1 MTVAA
6 AIADDLGAERL
17 SIARDLHDVI
27 SYGFATI
34 SLQAGA
40 AVHVAEQKPQQA
52 VEALQAIT
60 AASNEALEELRWI
73 LGLLRRSPAS
83 RPATFGRERFE
94 ALAATTTSAG
104 VRTSLNVSGWLEE
117 LPVHVGRTAYRIV
130 QEALT
135 NVLRHAGEASA
146 TVTISCE
153 GDCLAIT
160 VEDDGVGPDAA
171 AQRHSPGSGFGI
183 AGMRERARSLGG
195 DLEARARVPRGFCV
209 SAYLPVSV
217 QP

>member
-1 MTVAA
+1 VTVAA
-6 AIADDLGAERL
+6 TIADDLGAERL
-17 SIARDLHDVI
+17 RIARDLHDVI

-40 AVHVAEQKPQQA
+40 AVHVAEKKPQQA

-73 LGLLRRSPAS
+73 LGLLRQSPAS
-83 RPATFGRERFE
+83 RPATFGRDRFE
-94 ALAATTTSAG
+94 TVVETTSKAG
-104 VRTSLNVSGWLEE
+104 VPTRLNVSGRIDE
-117 LPVHVGRTAYRIV
+117 LPVAVGRAAYRIV

-146 TVTISCE
+146 TVTLSNE
-153 GDCLAIT
+153 GDRLAVT
-160 VEDDGVGPDAA
+160 VEDDGVGPAA
-171 AQRHSPGSGFGI
+171 AAHRGGTGSGLGI
-183 AGMRERARSLGG
+183 TGMRERARGLGG

-209 SAYLPVSV
+209 SGYLPVSAH
-217 QP
+217 P